1 MHHIPALISD
11 LAVMLITAGLITILF
26 KKIHQPLVLGYIL
39 AGFMLGPFFPVLP
52 SVSDVSSIDT
62 WSEIGIIFLMFH
74 HGLEFSF
81 HKLAKV
87 GSTSIITAI
96 VEVCGMLAVGFATG
110 RLLGFGVMDS
120 IFLGGM
126 LSMSSPTIIVR
137 VIDELKLKGQ
147 KFTELVAGTLMVEDI
162 AGIFMMVIL
171 SAISVSRN
179 VSGGEVIGNISM
191 LAFYLVM
198 WLVLGIFFL
207 PTFLNKTIKLMNDEM
222 LMIVSL
228 GVCFGMVM
236 LADFLGFSSALGA
249 FLAGSLLA
257 GTIHVERIEHLT
269 MGVKDLFGAVY
280 FISVGMMVNPQIL
293 SENAIPV
300 IVIALVAIVGQFGF
314 SSLGMLLS
322 GQTLE
327 NALKCG
333 FTLAQI
339 GEFAFIIA
347 SLGMS
352 LGVTGDS
359 LYPIVV
365 FVSAATT
372 FITPYF
378 IKNAPACIDAIKR
391 HLPDEMLSKL
401 GKYTS
406 EDQQDN
412 EKDSDWYLYIK
423 KFFKRLIIF
432 GGLMLVI
439 VIIGVNGLYPV
450 VLSYMGEK
458 TAGILTCVVIYIGM
472 AIFAGPM
479 MNLHNSLYTALWL
492 KHKSFRWPL
501 AVFNLIKVGV
511 VTMIAMV
518 PLWSLFKIRPVWLF
532 IIVIGVMAFAGR
544 SDKITSLY
552 LQMETRFLRNFNERL
567 IEREEAIY
575 GKQDWIYDK
584 LHIISF
590 IVPGS
595 GEYVGKPLRTLNWG
609 RRLNIYVVKIR
620 RNTHNYVMPKENAA
634 LRPGDKVYVVGEQ
647 RSIMNFYKVIGQE
660 PCKRMRTLRD
670 FMDSGYPDTDN
681 ALSICAVMVTGQEA
695 FAGKTI
701 KNSHIL
707 REWGCM
713 VLGIQKEG
721 LPVIM
726 PNAGMTISGG
736 DILWVVGSNNNAG
749 RLASEYSEYDTAGIS
764 RK

>member
-1 MHHIPALISD
+1 
-11 LAVMLITAGLITILF
+11 
-26 KKIHQPLVLGYIL
+26 
-39 AGFMLGPFFPVLP
+39 
-52 SVSDVSSIDT
+52 
-62 WSEIGIIFLMFH
+62 MFH

-81 HKLAKV
+81 HKLARV
-87 GSTSIITAI
+87 GTTSIITAI
-96 VEVCGMLAVGFATG
+96 VEVCGMLAMGFAAG
-110 RLLGFGVMDS
+110 RLLGFSVMDS

-179 VSGGEVIGNISM
+179 VSGGEVAGSISM

-198 WLVLGIFFL
+198 WMVMGIYFL

-249 FLAGSLLA
+249 FMAGSLLA
-257 GTIHVERIEHLT
+257 GTIHVERIERLT

-293 SENAIPV
+293 SENAVPV
-300 IVIALVAIVGQFGF
+300 IVIAVVAIIGQFGF
-314 SSLGMLLS
+314 SAIGMLLS

-365 FVSAATT
+365 FVSASTT

-378 IKNAPACIDAIKR
+378 IKNAPECIDFIKN
-391 HLPDEMLSKL
+391 HLPERLVSKL
-401 GKYTS
+401 ERYTS
-406 EDQQDN
+406 EDQQEN
-412 EKDSDWYLYIK
+412 EKDNDWYMYIK
-423 KFFKRLIIF
+423 RFFKHLIIF
-432 GGLMLVI
+432 GGIMLAI
-439 VIIGVNGLYPV
+439 AIIGTKGLYPMVSRYVDSNAAGV
-450 VLSYMGEK
+450 V
-458 TAGILTCVVIYIGM
+458 TCLVIYAGM
-472 AIFAGPM
+472 AVFAVPM
-479 MNLHNSLYTALWL
+479 MDMHNSLYTALWL
-492 KHKSFRWPL
+492 RHRSFRWPL
-501 AVFNLIKVGV
+501 TVFNLIKV
-511 VTMIAMV
+511 VTVTAIAMV
-518 PLWSLFKIRPVWLF
+518 PLRSLFGISPVWLC
-532 IIVIGVMAFAGR
+532 IIVIAAMAFAGR
-544 SDKITSLY
+544 SDRITSWY
-552 LQMETRFLRNFNERL
+552 LKMETRFLRNFNERL
-567 IEREEAIY
+567 IEREEAAY

-584 LHIISF
+584 IHIVSF
-590 IVPGS
+590 VVS
-595 GEYVGKPLRTLNWG
+595 RSEEYTGKTLKNLNWG
-609 RRLNIYVVKIR
+609 RRLNVYVVKIQR
-620 RNTHNYVMPKENAA
+620 GSHGFVIPKGNTA
-634 LRPGDKVYVVGEQ
+634 LRPGDKVYVAGEL
-647 RSIMNFYKVIGQE
+647 RAIMNFYKVIGQE

-670 FMDSGYPDTDN
+670 FMESGYQDTDN
-681 ALSICAVMVTGQEA
+681 ALSICAVIVTGQEA
-695 FAGKTI
+695 FCGKTV
-701 KNSHIL
+701 KTSHIL
-707 REWGCM
+707 RDYGCM
-713 VLGIQKEG
+713 ILGIQKEG
-721 LPVIM
+721 FPVIM
-726 PNAGMTISGG
+726 PNAGMTISKG
-736 DILWVVGSNNNAG
+736 DILWVAGSNNNAG
-749 RLASEYSEYDTAGIS
+749 RLASQYSEYDTAG
-764 RK
+764 